1 MQLFFNKTSPYAR
14 KARVAVFELALEQQ
28 ISFVEVDP
36 WAEPAE
42 FVTVS
47 PLSKVPALLLADGEL
62 VTESDTIL
70 QVLDA
75 LAPNGQLLSEAPAQR
90 RDALA
95 RAALCQGLID
105 ASFITVIEA
114 RRPEP
119 QRWPDW
125 VMRQERAIARTLAFI
140 DREFRLV
147 PGRFDA
153 GDISLA
159 CALAYLDF
167 RLSHILWRELH
178 PRLARWLDDVSTRPS
193 MIATRPA

>member
-42 FVTVS
+42 LVNVS
-47 PLSKVPALLLADGEL
+47 PLSKVPALLLADGGL

-70 QVLDA
+70 QVLET
-75 LAPNGQLLSEAPAQR
+75 LAANGQLLPAAPAQR

-125 VMRQERAIARTLAFI
+125 VMRQERAIARTLSFI

-167 RLSHILWRELH
+167 RLAHILWRELH